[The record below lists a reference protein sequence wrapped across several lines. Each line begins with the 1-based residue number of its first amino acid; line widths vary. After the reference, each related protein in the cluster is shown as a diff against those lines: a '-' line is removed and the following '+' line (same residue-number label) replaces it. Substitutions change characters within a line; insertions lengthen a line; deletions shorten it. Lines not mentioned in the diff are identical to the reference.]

1 MRISAVIGAGLALVV
16 LTGDGQAA
24 EVAAAP
30 AGETL
35 RLVCM
40 GSDAMLMA
48 MTPYYRS
55 GRTSYSGGMYFG
67 EGRQPA
73 QLELRIEGGKAEVKP
88 PQGSVP
94 VFAKGD
100 KEGWY
105 ELSDVAVDRFA
116 IKARMK
122 WNRLDRSA
130 LAVDRRTGAVTFGSF
145 SGVCQ
150 RGAANPDA
158 TKF

>member
-1 MRISAVIGAGLALVV
+1 MSLLAAGGGAAQ
-16 LTGDGQAA
+16 D
-24 EVAAAP
+24 AP
-30 AGETL
+30 AGSGETL
-35 RLVCM
+35 RLVCA
-40 GSDAMLMA
+40 GSDTMLMA
-48 MTPYYRS
+48 MTPYYHS

-67 EGRQPA
+67 EGRQPS
-73 QLELRIEGGKAEVKP
+73 QLELRVEGGKVQVKP

-94 VFAKGD
+94 MFSKGD
-100 KEGWY
+100 KDGWY

-116 IKARMK
+116 IKGRMK
-122 WNRLDRSA
+122 WNRLDRSS

-150 RGAANPDA
+150 RAAANPDA

>member
-1 MRISAVIGAGLALVV
+1 MRISTVIGAALAVGV
-16 LTGDGQAA
+16 LAAGGPGAA
-24 EVAAAP
+24 EEAP
-30 AGETL
+30 AGGETL

-40 GSDAMLMA
+40 GSDTMLMA

-73 QLELRIEGGKAEVKP
+73 QLELRVDGGKAQVKP

-94 VFAKGD
+94 MFARGD

-116 IKARMK
+116 IKGRMK